1 MSSEIKINEQ
11 KEYFTKEIDTFK
23 KNQIEILEL
32 KNSIK
37 EQKNERV
44 TLEKRADQMETPPVA
59 LKGEI

>member
-23 KNQIEILEL
+23 KNQIEIQEL